1 MVMKVLSADHAVAW
15 AARLARAEVVPAFPI
30 TPQTLIV
37 ELLAEFIY
45 DGEMDADFIPAE
57 SEHSVMS
64 VAVGASAGGVRTF
77 TATASQGLA
86 LMHEMLYAAPQSR
99 LPIVMANVNRSLGA
113 AAGIWTEHNDSMP
126 ERESG
131 WMQVYVEDGQEAL
144 DMTLMAY
151 RLAEDRRVLLPIM
164 VCLDGF
170 ILSHTVDKV
179 EVPDQADVDE
189 FLPKF
194 DPENV
199 LDPNEPRTFNPIVP
213 PEYAM
218 EMRFQLDRAMDG
230 AAEVVQE
237 VDGIFHRQF
246 DRSYGGLLEGYMMDD
261 AEFALIT
268 LGTATSTARTVVDEL
283 RAEGRKAGLIKL
295 RFMRPFPH
303 EKLRSMCSGLKAL
316 GVFDRSVGFNRYGPV
331 FTEVR
336 NSLYDLK
343 LPLSDHVGGIGG
355 RDVTLQ
361 DMRDIF
367 KMLESNA
374 GGAKVRPVHWHGLRG
389 VQP

>member
-15 AARLARAEVVPAFPI
+15 GVRLARAEVVPAFPI
-30 TPQTLIV
+30 TPQTLIM

-77 TATASQGLA
+77 TATSSQGLA
-86 LMHEMLYAAPQSR
+86 LMHEMLYAAPQTR

-113 AAGIWTEHNDSMP
+113 AAGIWAEHNDSMP

-131 WMQVYVEDGQEAL
+131 WLQVYVEDGQEAL
-144 DMTLMAY
+144 DMTIQAY

-170 ILSHTVDKV
+170 ILSHTV
-179 EVPDQADVDE
+179 ERLELPDQRAVDD

-194 DPENV
+194 APQDV
-199 LDPNEPRTFNPIVP
+199 LDPEEPKTFNPIVP

-218 EMRFQLDRAMDG
+218 EMRYQLDRAMDG
-230 AAEVVQE
+230 ASSVVAEVDSVFASSF
-237 VDGIFHRQF
+237 G
-246 DRSYGGLLEGYMMDD
+246 RSYGGLLEKYRMDD
-261 AEFALIT
+261 AEYALIT
-268 LGTATSTARTVVDEL
+268 LGTATSTARTIVDEL
-283 RAEGRKAGLIKL
+283 RAAGKRAGLIKL

-303 EKLRSMCSGLKAL
+303 EKLREACKGLKAL
-316 GVFDRSVGFNRYGPV
+316 GVFDRSVGFNRFGPV

-343 LPLSDHVGGIGG
+343 IPITDHIGGIGG
-355 RDVTLQ
+355 RDVTLN
-361 DMRDIF
+361 DMRDIYAA
-367 KMLESNA
+367 LERSTEN
-374 GGAKVRPVHWHGLRG
+374 GKVRPVTWHGLRG
-389 VQP
+389 VQR